1 MYFTA
6 KDVYIYMNDSNKLGL
21 NYKPLLL
28 MTGILPAAAV
38 ACLVGAFFADGGSKL
53 ILIGAAAVFLLL
65 LIPIF
70 KQIGAIKQANK
81 LLEALEENIPDL
93 RYLVFNASA
102 DTAVVPEE
110 FCDIANITRTPEST
124 CGKMVFADRDRYV
137 KLLSALTAD
146 PSDEFQNVYR
156 SPLNSER
163 WYSVV
168 TFDAGYCSYTIITD
182 ATDKVH
188 SRDMIRDL
196 RSYDSTTKLL
206 SYEAF
211 TEALAAVTAKGLGCC
226 VVQFHIN
233 GLERITSV
241 IDYAAAERVLI
252 SISDCLKSFV
262 SNEIIA
268 GRRNSNEF
276 VMLINGP
283 DHDSVKNM
291 VSEICSR
298 VNKNAAQC
306 SDELKLPV
314 YSYCGYCLCP
324 EQASELNSILSA
336 ADFAAFEAESA
347 GSSIPQKFNPVS
359 FEKRQEDY
367 RRIQVF
373 DDLISGNEIDYWFQP
388 IVDARTGEIHGYE
401 SLMRPRTI
409 EGVKFTPF
417 DVLTLAQ
424 EQNMLDEIE
433 RLTFFNTITKV
444 YENQD
449 LFKDRKVFLNSIP
462 SCCLSENDYNYLL
475 ENYVA
480 LFDYLVIEITE
491 SSEMS
496 LKTIEKLRER
506 FVSHKSLI
514 ALDDYGTGYSNES
527 NLLKSQPNYIKID
540 RSLLTGI
547 DSNAQK
553 QHLVSNMINFA
564 SKHDIKVIAEGIETA
579 EELETVINLDVD
591 LIQGF
596 FTCRPQAVILR
607 EISADVKELIAEI
620 NLRRKRGDKK
630 VFEVADNETVDC
642 TKAAL
647 SGFTD
652 ILITGRRAT
661 VTSKSSRC
669 VPISITIPRGI
680 NCDITFD
687 NISIEGLDRPAVMV
701 EEGAV
706 ANISI
711 NGKNHI
717 KGEGIRVPKGARVLF
732 IGDGELDMECDVNGK
747 ACIGGGASEDFG
759 EIVMNMTGD
768 ISVSA
773 NCDASVGI
781 GGGLADGS
789 TLKLVQGNVKIRT
802 TGEKTVGMGFY
813 KGNGII
819 SLIKGTLDIESC
831 GATAVGLGVM
841 KGNISLESCVDL
853 KVTCSGD
860 SCACV
865 GAHNG
870 STGIV
875 QINSGNVAIDVKSKE
890 ATGIGG
896 VGANLETIIHSGSVS
911 VHGEGGMLYGL
922 GDSSG
927 DGTLTIES
935 GYVNLFILSANGKA
949 AGVANGKTVIFGG
962 NIVSNTIDDIQAVG
976 PYDLP
981 LKMHRIKCS
990 GPFNKE
996 IKSSKGTYSYVA
1008 ENDENLDELCIY
1020 LPEDAEVV

>member
-1 MYFTA
+1 
-6 KDVYIYMNDSNKLGL
+6 MNDSTKQGL
-21 NYKPLLL
+21 NYKPLRL
-28 MTGILPAAAV
+28 MTVIQPTAAV
-38 ACLVGAFFADGGSKL
+38 LCLAGAFIAGGISKL
-53 ILIGAAAVFLLL
+53 ILIAAAAVFLLL
-65 LIPIF
+65 LIPVF
-70 KQIGAIKQANK
+70 KQINRIKQVNK
-81 LLEALEENIPDL
+81 LFEAVEENIPDL
-93 RYLVFNASA
+93 RYLAFNASE
-102 DTAVVPEE
+102 DSAVVPEE
-110 FCDIANITRTPEST
+110 FCAAANVSRGPEMLE
-124 CGKMVFADRDRYV
+124 GKMIPTDRDGYTKILTV
-137 KLLSALTAD
+137 LTAD
-146 PSDEFQNVYR
+146 PSDEFPNVYR

-163 WYSVV
+163 WYSVI
-168 TFDAGYCSYTIITD
+168 TFDAGYCSYTVITD

-196 RSYDSTTKLL
+196 RSYDSATKLL

-233 GLERITSV
+233 GLERITSA
-241 IDYAAAERVLI
+241 IGYTAAERVLI
-252 SISDCLKSFV
+252 SIADCLKSFV
-262 SNEIIA
+262 SNEIVA

-324 EQASELNSILSA
+324 EQASELNAILSA

-347 GSSIPQKFNPVS
+347 GSLIPQKFNSVS

-401 SLMRPRTI
+401 SLMRPRVI
-409 EGVKFTPF
+409 EGVRFTPF

-547 DSNAQK
+547 DSNVQK

-564 SKHDIKVIAEGIETA
+564 SKHGIKVIAEGIETA

-607 EISADVKELIAEI
+607 EISTDVKELIAEI
-620 NLRRKRGDKK
+620 NLRRKRGDRK
-630 VFEVADNETVDC
+630 VYEVEDNETVDC
-642 TKAAL
+642 TKLAL
-647 SGFTD
+647 SGYTD
-652 ILITGRRAT
+652 ILITSRRAT
-661 VTSKSSRC
+661 VVSRSSRC
-669 VPISITIPRGI
+669 VPMSITVSKGL
-680 NCDITFD
+680 NCDISLD
-687 NISIEGLDRPAVMV
+687 NVFIEGLDKPAVMV

-706 ANISI
+706 ANISLI
-711 NGKNHI
+711 GNNHI
-717 KGEGIRVPKGARVLF
+717 KGEGFRVPKGARLLL
-732 IGDGELDMECDVNGK
+732 IGDGNMNIECDVNGK
-747 ACIGGGASEDFG
+747 ACIGGGVSEEFG
-759 EIVMNMTGD
+759 EIVVNTSGELN
-768 ISVSA
+768 VSA
-773 NCDASVGI
+773 NGDATVGI
-781 GGGLADGS
+781 GGGIADGS
-789 TLKLVQGNVKIRT
+789 VIKLVQGNIKIRT

-813 KGNGII
+813 RGDGLI

-831 GATAVGLGVM
+831 GAAAVGLGAM

-853 KVTCSGD
+853 KVVCSGD
-860 SCACV
+860 TCTAV
-865 GAHNG
+865 GAHKG
-870 STGIV
+870 STGTV
-875 QINSGNVAIDVKSKE
+875 QINSGNVFIEVKSKE
-890 ATGIGG
+890 AVGIGG
-896 VGANLETIIHSGSVS
+896 VGANLKTIIHSGAVS
-911 VHGEGGMLYGL
+911 VNGEGGMLYGL
-922 GDSSG
+922 GDCLG
-927 DGTLTIES
+927 EGTLTIES
-935 GYVNLFILSANGKA
+935 GYVNLHILSANGKA
-949 AGVANGKTVIFGG
+949 AGVANGKTIIFGG

-981 LKMHRIKCS
+981 LKMHKIKCS
-990 GPFNKE
+990 GAFNKE
-996 IKSSKGTYSYVA
+996 IKTSKGTYSYVA
-1008 ENDENLDELCIY
+1008 ENDENLEELCVY
-1020 LPEDAEVV
+1020 LPEDAQVV

>member
-1 MYFTA
+1 
-6 KDVYIYMNDSNKLGL
+6 MNDLHKSGL
-21 NYKPLLL
+21 NYIPLKLL
-28 MTGILPAAAV
+28 TVIQPTAAV
-38 ACLVGAFFADGGSKL
+38 LCLVGAFFADGGTKL
-53 ILIGAAAVFLLL
+53 MLIGAAAVFLLL
-65 LIPIF
+65 LIPVF
-70 KQIGAIKQANK
+70 KQIGLIKQTNK
-81 LLEALEENIPDL
+81 LLAALEENIPDL
-93 RYLVFNASA
+93 RYLVFNAST
-102 DTAVVPEE
+102 DTAFVPEE
-110 FCDIANITRTPEST
+110 FCDIANITRSPET
-124 CGKMVFADRDRYV
+124 TYGKMIYADRDRYV
-137 KLLSALTAD
+137 KLLSTLTAD
-146 PSDEFQNVYR
+146 PSDEFENVYR

-188 SRDMIRDL
+188 SRNVIRDL
-196 RSYDSTTKLL
+196 RSYDSATKLL

-211 TEALAAVTAKGLGCC
+211 TEALTAVTAKGLGCC

-252 SISDCLKSFV
+252 SIADCLKSFV

-276 VMLINGP
+276 IMLINGP

-291 VSEICSR
+291 VSEICMR

-336 ADFAAFEAESA
+336 ADFAAFEAESS
-347 GSSIPQKFNPVS
+347 GSLIPQKFNPVS

-367 RRIQVF
+367 RRLQVF
-373 DDLISGNEIDYWFQP
+373 DELISGNEIDYWFQP

-401 SLMRPRTI
+401 SLMRPRDI
-409 EGVKFTPF
+409 KGVRFTPF

-424 EQNMLDEIE
+424 EQNMLDEVE

-475 ENYVA
+475 ENYVG

-506 FVSHKSLI
+506 FVAHKSLI

-564 SKHDIKVIAEGIETA
+564 SKHGIKVIAEGIETA
-579 EELETVINLDVD
+579 EELETVINLNVD

-607 EISADVKELIAEI
+607 EISADVRELIAEI

-630 VFEVADNETVDC
+630 IYTAADNETVDC

-647 SGFTD
+647 AGFTD
-652 ILITGRRAT
+652 ILITGRR
-661 VTSKSSRC
+661 VTLASRSSRC
-669 VPISITIPRGI
+669 VPIGITVPKDK
-680 NCDITFD
+680 NCDITFE
-687 NISIEGLDRPAVMV
+687 NIFIEGLDKPAVMV

-711 NGKNHI
+711 CGKNHI
-717 KGEGIRVPKGARVLF
+717 KGEGIRVPKGARLLL
-732 IGDGELDMECDVNGK
+732 IGDGELTVESDVNGK
-747 ACIGGGASEDFG
+747 ACIGGGVSDDFG
-759 EIVMNMTGD
+759 EIVINMTGD
-768 ISVSA
+768 LNVSA
-773 NCDASVGI
+773 NGDASVGI
-781 GGGLADGS
+781 GGGVADDS
-789 TLKLVQGNVKIRT
+789 VIKLVQGNIIAKT
-802 TGEKTVGMGFY
+802 TGERTIGVGFY
-813 KGNGII
+813 KGDGLI
-819 SLIKGTLDIESC
+819 SLIKGSLDIESS
-831 GATAVGLGVM
+831 GATAVGLGAM
-841 KGNISLESCVDL
+841 KGNINLESCADL
-853 KVTCSGD
+853 HVVCSGD
-860 SCACV
+860 SCAGV
-865 GAHNG
+865 GAHKG
-870 STGIV
+870 STGTV
-875 QINSGNVAIDVKSKE
+875 QINSGTVAIDVKSKE

-896 VGANLETIIHSGSVS
+896 VGADLKTIIHSGSVS

-927 DGTLTIES
+927 EGTLTIES
-935 GYVNLFILSANGKA
+935 GYVNLHILSANGKA

-962 NIVSNTIDDIQAVG
+962 NIVSNTLDDIQAVS
-976 PYDLP
+976 PYDQP
-981 LKMHRIKCS
+981 LKMQRIKCS
-990 GPFNKE
+990 GSFNKE
-996 IKSSKGTYSYVA
+996 IKTSKGAYSYIA
-1008 ENDENLDELCIY
+1008 ENDEDLDELCIY
-1020 LPEDAEVV
+1020 LPENAEVV